1 MSKVKKVKIEGKER
15 KIKIED
21 GIIKGL
27 VEKRRKKRRMERGK
41 KNIEKEEKIMKERKI
56 EIRLKIGEKRKVG
69 GKMEDIKVIEIRIGD
84 KN

>member
-1 MSKVKKVKIEGKER
+1 
-15 KIKIED
+15 
-21 GIIKGL
+21 
-27 VEKRRKKRRMERGK
+27 MERGK